1 MSGQPTPRVD
11 AASGRVGLNDR
22 DILVAGEIAEAL
34 AITTYSDIISSSPFF
49 KQLPGE
55 DQGYLEAAVQK
66 EMSHYL
72 LEQSVTD

>member
-1 MSGQPTPRVD
+1 M
-11 AASGRVGLNDR
+11 
-22 DILVAGEIAEAL
+22 IATFSSPARSPKRSPSP
-34 AITTYSDIISSSPFF
+34 TYSDIISSSPFF
-49 KQLPGE
+49 KQLPGD